1 MSQRPAYAR
10 DFRATVEICAE
21 RNIAVQTI
29 KAVARGPWAAGAP
42 RRHTTWYEPLADEAE
57 IQTAVH
63 WLLAEPG
70 FFLNS
75 VGDLE
80 LLPAVLRAAAADQ
93 IRAPAETAMAAH
105 AERTG
110 LASIFGI

>member
-1 MSQRPAYAR
+1 M
-10 DFRATVEICAE
+10 E
-21 RNIAVQTI
+21 
-29 KAVARGPWAAGAP
+29 
-42 RRHTTWYEPLADEAE
+42 DEAE

-80 LLPAVLRAAAADQ
+80 LLPAVLRAAADDE
-93 IRAPAETAMAAH
+93 IRAPGQADMAAH
-105 AERTG
+105 AARTG